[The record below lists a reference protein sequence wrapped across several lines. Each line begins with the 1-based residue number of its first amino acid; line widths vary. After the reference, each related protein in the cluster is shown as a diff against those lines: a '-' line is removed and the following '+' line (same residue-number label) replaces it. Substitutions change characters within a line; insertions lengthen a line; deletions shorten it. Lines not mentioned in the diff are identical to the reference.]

1 MGSAAGVR
9 PEQRFTAERPCPV
22 CGGHDQKRRGEGVR
36 CYGFLSDDGE
46 WAHCTRDEY
55 AGDLERNPGS
65 DAYPHKLT
73 GDCRCGARHG
83 LASGA
88 ERNGRRKGQRG
99 RIVAVYDYP
108 DEDGSL
114 LYQTVR
120 FEPKDFRQRRLNGHG
135 GWEWNLQGVRLVPYR
150 LPELIAEHGRL
161 ALVCAGEKDTD
172 RAHDL
177 GFTATTNPL
186 GEGKWRDEYAE
197 YFEGRPTAVIAH
209 NDPPG
214 RKHAEG
220 VARSLYGKA
229 TSIKVLELPDV
240 PEDGGDLVD
249 WTNAGG
255 DAEDL
260 RQLIDETPEWS
271 PPPQPEE
278 VAWAMC
284 ENLAR
289 RENITADF
297 ADALRLAGV
306 AGEARLL
313 RLLYLTLTS
322 RRLDKPVSVAVKGPS
337 SGGKSLVVE
346 RVLDAFPEEAYY
358 ALTSMSEKALI
369 YLDED
374 MRHRSLVIYEAA
386 GMAGDMQTYLM
397 RTLLSENR
405 IRYQTAESTSKGV
418 KPRLLEMEGPTN
430 LIVTTTQTRMHP
442 ENETRLLS
450 LTVTDTRAQTKDIF
464 RAMADE
470 DRAPVDLEPWRQLQV
485 WLGGQPRAAAV
496 PYAKVLAEM
505 VPPVA
510 VRLRRDFGAVLQL
523 IRSNAIL
530 HQASREKDNKGRIV
544 ATLDDYAVVRE
555 LIADLV
561 AEGVDATVNPTV
573 RDTVRAVERL
583 AEDKDD
589 DGDEEEKCVGLKA
602 IAEELK
608 LDKASASRRVKAARE
623 AGYLINLEDSKGKA
637 AKLALGEP
645 LPADLEILPKPEDLR
660 AEWDRCTVAT
670 VQEGRGV
677 HPDPSGESVAG
688 PDCNGAQQ
696 CNGSAPK
703 DSNNAANSRH
713 SGEPSTQNTTS
724 AGGTGANGGRGYVE
738 SATLQHPPEEAEKD
752 RHNGATQHPTQHPT
766 QHSGEPGV
774 VSIESGEPYDL
785 YVGRGKRGTK
795 LEKSKWHNPFREDKP
810 GEPRDG
816 SREEVIAKHERYLE
830 GPVANFEGKVFD
842 GRHLMAELPEIK
854 GKTLA
859 CHCAPQPCH
868 ADILLRLANQASE
881 GTPHRDPEAWEVW

>member
-1 MGSAAGVR
+1 MSSAASSVR
-9 PEQRFTAERPCPV
+9 PEQRFTSSNPCPV
-22 CGGHDQKRRGEGVR
+22 CGGHEREPRGEGKR
-36 CYGFLSDDGE
+36 CHGFISEDRE
-46 WAHCTRDEY
+46 WARCTREEH
-55 AGDLERNPGS
+55 AGSAPFEERTR
-65 DAYPHKLT
+65 AYVHKLV
-73 GDCRCGARHG
+73 GDCKCGVRHG
-83 LASGA
+83 LAVGSGR
-88 ERNGRRKGQRG
+88 ESREGRKGQRF
-99 RIVAVYDYP
+99 RAVETYDYT
-108 DEDGSL
+108 DEQGEL

-120 FEPKDFRQRRLNGHG
+120 FEPKDFRQRRPNGRG
-135 GWEWNLQGVRLVPYR
+135 GWEWKLEGTRLVPYR
-150 LPELIAEHGRL
+150 LPEFIAGRGRL
-161 ALVCAGEKDTD
+161 SLVCAGEKDTD
-172 RAHDL
+172 RAHEL
-177 GFTATTNPL
+177 GFVATTNPL
-186 GEGKWRDEYAE
+186 GEGKWRDEYAP
-197 YFEGRPTAVIAH
+197 YFEGRPAAVIAH
-209 NDPPG
+209 NDSPG
-214 RKHAEG
+214 RKHADD

-229 TSIKVLELPDV
+229 TSVKVVELPDV
-240 PEDGGDLVD
+240 PEEGGDLVD

-255 DAEDL
+255 SSEDL
-260 RQLIDETPEWS
+260 HELIEATPEWS
-271 PPPQPEE
+271 PLPRPKE
-278 VAWAMC
+278 VAWAKC
-284 ENLAR
+284 KDLASR
-289 RENITADF
+289 GNITADF
-297 ADALRLAGV
+297 AEALRRSGV

-313 RLLYLTLTS
+313 RLLYLAVTS

-337 SGGKSLVVE
+337 SGGKSHIVE

-485 WLGGQPRAAAV
+485 WVGGQPQAAAV

-523 IRSNAIL
+523 IRSNAVL
-530 HQASREKDNKGRIV
+530 HQASRGQDSKGRIV

-573 RDTVRAVERL
+573 RETVRAVDRL
-583 AEDKDD
+583 TKDKDE
-589 DGDEEEKCVGLKA
+589 DEKYVGLKA
-602 IAEELK
+602 LSTELK

-623 AGYLINLEDSKGKA
+623 AGYLVNLEDSKGKA

-645 LPADLEILPKPEDLR
+645 LPADLVILPTPEDLR

-677 HPDPSGESVAG
+677 QPDADGESVAG
-688 PDCNGAQQ
+688 PDCNGVQHR
-696 CNGSAPK
+696 NGSAPK
-703 DSNNAANSRH
+703 DSNNAANSLRF
-713 SGEPSTQNTTS
+713 
-724 AGGTGANGGRGYVE
+724 GGIDAHEGPTEDVAKENRGRGSFE
-738 SATLQHPPEEAEKD
+738 GATLQHPPEEAGEGRATD
-752 RHNGATQHPTQHPT
+752 ATQRSAQR
-766 QHSGEPGV
+766 SDEP
-774 VSIESGEPYDL
+774 
-785 YVGRGKRGTK
+785 
-795 LEKSKWHNPFREDKP
+795 
-810 GEPRDG
+810 
-816 SREEVIAKHERYLE
+816 
-830 GPVANFEGKVFD
+830 
-842 GRHLMAELPEIK
+842 
-854 GKTLA
+854 
-859 CHCAPQPCH
+859 
-868 ADILLRLANQASE
+868 
-881 GTPHRDPEAWEVW
+881 TPHRDPEAWE